1 MNNDEDKLDLSDL
14 LDQHYA
20 NLIPYYDDD
29 DIVDKEEYPDAV
41 HDTSEERYI
50 TGELQMLYDNGV
62 TSITQDELNDI
73 IESYDAEKEYE
84 LDELYIKGT
93 SSSLDDADDAF
104 NLNEDLYHD
113 DDYDLSD
120 DEWE

>member
-1 MNNDEDKLDLSDL
+1 MNNDEDKLDLEDL

-29 DIVDKEEYPDAV
+29 DIADKPEYPDAV

-62 TSITQDELNDI
+62 TSITQDELNTI
-73 IESYDAEKEYE
+73 IESYDAEEAYE
-84 LDELYIKGT
+84 IDELYIKHT
-93 SSSLDDADDAF
+93 SSSLDDTNDD
-104 NLNEDLYHD
+104 LDQDEDYG
-113 DDYDLSD
+113 LSD
-120 DEWE
+120 DMWDDDL